1 MRLLLFLLFL
11 LGGLWV
17 ADRMFYNSHYS
28 HEVWQ
33 DMKQESQKIES
44 DIRRWTKF

>member
-1 MRLLLFLLFL
+1 MRLLLFFLFL

-17 ADRMFYNSHYS
+17 ADRMFYKSRYS
-28 HEVWQ
+28 REVWQ

>member
-1 MRLLLFLLFL
+1 MRLILILVFL

-17 ADRMFYNSHYS
+17 ADRMFYNSRYS
-28 HEVWQ
+28 NEIWR
-33 DMKQESQKIES
+33 DTKQEAQKIGS